1 MFIAVNQVKLIDAS
15 LAKGLAH
22 VSVTLPDW
30 RKTTLS
36 LKIMILQP
44 TPPAYHP
51 P

>member
-1 MFIAVNQVKLIDAS
+1 MFIAVNQVKLIEAS

-36 LKIMILQP
+36 LKMILPP
-44 TPPAYHP
+44 TPPAYHLS
-51 P
+51 